1 MNKNNM
7 NRNQM
12 IYKTR
17 TAFGQSENIG
27 VYALISVVN
36 ELAAGGGTDFHVS
49 VKLLLPW
56 GAKKDSMYA
65 AGKRIKQVCRESG
78 IHLDDFQAELQAGI
92 SRHMA
97 VVTGISLS
105 PKEQEWYRET
115 MRAGQ
120 HIVLTKW
127 AGMEGMI
134 KAAEERKEALGK
146 RFAPAFL
153 RQIEGFREELLALKE
168 INIGKNAGVSFMQE
182 VGEGGIF
189 AALWRL
195 SKEAHT
201 GLEADLKKISVL
213 QETIEVCE
221 YLHMNPY
228 QLASAGSLLMVTDN
242 GNLLLDMLQREG
254 IKASLIGR
262 LTDNNDKI
270 IRNGEDRRYIDR
282 PAPDELNRIFMED
295 DKDEGY

>member
-1 MNKNNM
+1 
-7 NRNQM
+7 M

-36 ELAAGGGTDFHVS
+36 GLAAEGGEDFHVS
-49 VKLLLPW
+49 AKLLLPY
-56 GAKKDSMYA
+56 GEKKDYMYA
-65 AGKRIKQVCRESG
+65 AEKRIKRVCREQPV
-78 IHLDDFQAELQAGI
+78 HLDSFQAEMQAGI
-92 SRHMA
+92 SKHMA
-97 VVTGISLS
+97 IVTGTSLS

-127 AGMEGMI
+127 AGMEGMVRVL
-134 KAAEERKEALGK
+134 EEKKEELGK
-146 RFAPAFL
+146 RFAPVFL
-153 RQIEGFREELLALKE
+153 RQIEGFGEKLFALKE
-168 INIGKNAGVSFMQE
+168 IGIAKNAGVSFIRE
-182 VGEGGIF
+182 IGEGGIF
-189 AALWRL
+189 AALFRL
-195 SKEAHT
+195 AGEAHT
-201 GLEADLKKISVL
+201 GLEVDLKKISVL

-221 YLHMNPY
+221 YFHMNPY
-228 QLASAGSLLMVTDN
+228 QLASAGSLLMVSDN
-242 GNLLLDMLQREG
+242 GSLLLDALKKEG

-270 IRNGEDRRYIDR
+270 IRNGEDRRYVDR

-295 DKDEGY
+295 KKDEGY